1 MVLTPPAG
9 AAAVPPQS
17 SLRGVLLFVGGLF
30 LFACMD
36 TTVKYLVAYYPVPV
50 VAALR
55 YMVHALLMIVL
66 LGPTQG
72 RLLVKTTRTGWVL
85 LRAVCLAGATFF
97 MGLALKRMP
106 VAETTAIV
114 FLSPLVVVLI
124 AGPVLKEKVG
134 TFDWAAAVA
143 GFLGILL
150 IARPGGETDG
160 VGMAFAM
167 GAVAVMVGYQLLS
180 RILVTTEKTVAMLFY
195 AAMFGS
201 VLFGLTLPWFWEGPL
216 PPWRH
221 QLLFLLV
228 GACGG
233 MGHFLFTAAYH
244 QTEASALAPL
254 MYVQLLWAGLLGWIV
269 FGHVPDAL
277 SVLGMVVVAGCG
289 IGVGIKQHVERR
301 RKARAEAEAELDTE
315 P

>member
-1 MVLTPPAG
+1 MALTPPAG
-9 AAAVPPQS
+9 AAVGPQN
-17 SLRGVLLFVGGLF
+17 SLTGVLLFVGGLF

-36 TTVKYLVAYYPVPV
+36 TTVKFLVAHYPVPV

-55 YMVHALLMIVL
+55 YIVHALLMIVL
-66 LGPTQG
+66 LGPSQG
-72 RLLVKTTRTGWVL
+72 RLLVRTQRTGWVL
-85 LRAVCLAGATFF
+85 VRAACLAGATFF
-97 MGLALKRMP
+97 MGLALQRMP
-106 VAETTAIV
+106 LAETTAIV

-124 AGPVLKEKVG
+124 AGPVLKEKIGATDWIAALVG
-134 TFDWAAAVA
+134 FM
-143 GFLGILL
+143 GIML
-150 IARPGGETDG
+150 IARPGGDVDL
-160 VGMAFAM
+160 VGMAFALC
-167 GAVAVMVGYQLLS
+167 AVAVMVGYQLLS

-201 VLFGLTLPWFWEGPL
+201 MLFGLTLPWFWEGPL
-216 PPWRH
+216 PPWQH

-228 GACGG
+228 GSCGG

-254 MYVQLLWAGLLGWIV
+254 MYAQLIWAGLLGWAM

-289 IGVGIKQHVERR
+289 VVVGLKQHLERR
-301 RKARAEAEAELDTE
+301 RKARTEAEAELDTE

>member
-1 MVLTPPAG
+1 MTRS
-9 AAAVPPQS
+9 AAAGPS
-17 SLRGVLLFVGGLF
+17 SLTGILLFVGGLF

-36 TTVKYLVAYYPVPV
+36 TTVKFLVAHYPVPV
-50 VAALR
+50 VAAMR
-55 YMVHALLMIVL
+55 YMVHALLMLVL

-72 RLLVKTTRTGWVL
+72 RLLIKTERTGWVL
-85 LRAVCLAGATFF
+85 VRAACLAGATFF
-97 MGLALKRMP
+97 MGLALQRMP
-106 VAETTAIV
+106 LAETTAIV
-114 FLSPLVVVLI
+114 FLSPLVVVLM

-134 TFDWAAAVA
+134 ALDWVAALA
-143 GFLGILL
+143 GFLGIML
-150 IARPGGETDG
+150 IARPGGVLDTIG
-160 VGMAFAM
+160 IVFALSAVG
-167 GAVAVMVGYQLLS
+167 VMVGYQLLS
-180 RILVTTEKTVAMLFY
+180 RILVTTERTVAMLFY

-201 VLFGLTLPWFWEGPL
+201 VLFGLTLPWFWRGPL
-216 PPWRH
+216 PPWEH

-254 MYVQLLWAGLLGWIV
+254 MYAQLLWAGLLGWLV

-277 SVLGMVVVAGCG
+277 SIVGMLIVAGCG
-289 IGVGIKQHVERR
+289 MVVGLKQHTARR
-301 RKARAEAEAELDTE
+301 RQARQDAEAEAQLDTE

>member
-1 MVLTPPAG
+1 MSRS
-9 AAAVPPQS
+9 AAAS
-17 SLRGVLLFVGGLF
+17 SRNHSLTGALLFVGGLF

-36 TTVKYLVAYYPVPV
+36 TTVKFLVSHYPVPV

-55 YMVHALLMIVL
+55 YIVHALLMVVL
-66 LGPTQG
+66 LGPSQG
-72 RLLVKTTRTGWVL
+72 RLMVQTERTGWVMV
-85 LRAVCLAGATFF
+85 RAACLAGATFF
-97 MGLALKRMP
+97 MGLALQRMP

-124 AGPVLKEKVG
+124 AGPVLNEKVG
-134 TFDWAAAVA
+134 ALDWVAALV
-143 GFLGILL
+143 GFLGIML
-150 IARPGGETDG
+150 IARPGGDLDTIG
-160 VGMAFAM
+160 IAYALF
-167 GAVAVMVGYQLLS
+167 AVAVMTGYQLLS
-180 RILVTTEKTVAMLFY
+180 RILVTTERTVSMLFY

-201 VLFGLTLPWFWEGPL
+201 ILFGLTLPWFWEGPL
-216 PPWRH
+216 PPWEH

-254 MYVQLLWAGLLGWIV
+254 MYAQLLWAGLLGWLV
-269 FGHVPDAL
+269 FGHVPDAW
-277 SVLGMVVVAGCG
+277 SVLGMFIVAGCG
-289 IGVGIKQHVERR
+289 ALCGIQQHNARR
-301 RKARAEAEAELDTE
+301 RRARIEAEAQAQLDTE

>member
-1 MVLTPPAG
+1 MTTSPAPRPGARQNPLT
-9 AAAVPPQS
+9 
-17 SLRGVLLFVGGLF
+17 GVLFFVGGLF

-36 TTVKYLVAYYPVPV
+36 TTVKYLVAHYPVPV

-55 YMVHALLMIVL
+55 YIVHALLMVVL
-66 LGPTQG
+66 LAPTQG
-72 RLLVKTTRTGWVL
+72 RAMLKTERTRWVL
-85 LRAVCLAGATFF
+85 VRAACLAGATFF
-97 MGLALKRMP
+97 MGLALQRMP
-106 VAETTAIV
+106 LAETTAIV

-134 TFDWAAAVA
+134 PLDWTAALA
-143 GFLGILL
+143 GFLGIVL
-150 IARPGGETDG
+150 IARPGGDLDP
-160 VGMAFAM
+160 VGIAYALC
-167 GAVAVMVGYQLLS
+167 AVGVMVGYQLLS
-180 RILVTTEKTVAMLFY
+180 RILVTTERTVAMLFY

-201 VLFGLTLPWFWEGPL
+201 MLFGITLPWFWEGPL
-216 PPWRH
+216 PPWEH

-254 MYVQLLWAGLLGWIV
+254 MYAQLLWAGLLGWLV
-269 FGHVPDAL
+269 FGHVPDSL
-277 SVLGMVVVAGCG
+277 SVLGMVVIAGCG
-289 IGVGIKQHVERR
+289 VMVGVKQHLARR
-301 RKARAEAEAELDTE
+301 RLARVEAEAELDTE

>member
-1 MVLTPPAG
+1 MVAGPGSLTG
-9 AAAVPPQS
+9 I
-17 SLRGVLLFVGGLF
+17 LLFVGGLF

-36 TTVKYLVAYYPVPV
+36 TTVKFLVAHYPVPV
-50 VAALR
+50 VAAMR
-55 YMVHALLMIVL
+55 YMVHALLMLVL

-72 RLLVKTTRTGWVL
+72 RLLIKTERTGWVL
-85 LRAVCLAGATFF
+85 VRAACLAGATFF
-97 MGLALKRMP
+97 MGLALQRMP

-134 TFDWAAAVA
+134 ALDWVAALA
-143 GFLGILL
+143 GFLGIVL
-150 IARPGGETDG
+150 IARPGGDLDI
-160 VGMAFAM
+160 VGIAFALV
-167 GAVAVMVGYQLLS
+167 AVAVMVGYQLLS
-180 RILVTTEKTVAMLFY
+180 RILVTTERTVAMLFY

-216 PPWRH
+216 PPWEH

-254 MYVQLLWAGLLGWIV
+254 MYAQLLWAGLLGWLV

-277 SVLGMVVVAGCG
+277 SILGMLIVAGCG
-289 IGVGIKQHVERR
+289 GLVGLKQHTVRR
-301 RKARAEAEAELDTE
+301 RQARLKAEAEAQLDTE

>member
-1 MVLTPPAG
+1 MTRT
-9 AAAVPPQS
+9 AAAPRHSP
-17 SLRGVLLFVGGLF
+17 LTGVLLFVGGLF

-36 TTVKYLVAYYPVPV
+36 TTVKFLVAHYPVPV

-55 YMVHALLMIVL
+55 YIVHALLMLVL
-66 LGPTQG
+66 LGPSQG
-72 RLLVKTTRTGWVL
+72 RLLIQTERTGWVL
-85 LRAVCLAGATFF
+85 VRAACLAGATFF
-97 MGLALKRMP
+97 MGLALQRMP

-124 AGPVLKEKVG
+124 AGPVLKEKVAAL
-134 TFDWAAAVA
+134 DWIAAMA
-143 GFLGILL
+143 GFLGIVL
-150 IARPGGETDG
+150 IARPGGDLDPAG
-160 VGMAFAM
+160 IAFALC
-167 GAVAVMVGYQLLS
+167 AVGVMVGYQLLS
-180 RILVTTEKTVAMLFY
+180 RILVTTERTVAMLFY

-216 PPWRH
+216 PPWEH
-221 QLLFLLV
+221 QLLFLVV

-254 MYVQLLWAGLLGWIV
+254 MYAQLLWAGLLGWLV

-277 SVLGMVVVAGCG
+277 SVLGMVIVAGCG
-289 IGVGIKQHVERR
+289 VVVGLKQHLARR
-301 RKARAEAEAELDTE
+301 RQARRDAEAEAQLDTE

>member
-1 MVLTPPAG
+1 MGPS
-9 AAAVPPQS
+9 AAAFRHSP
-17 SLRGVLLFVGGLF
+17 LTGVLLFVGGLF

-36 TTVKYLVAYYPVPV
+36 TTVKFLVAHYPVPV

-55 YMVHALLMIVL
+55 YMVHALLMVVL
-66 LGPTQG
+66 LGPSQG
-72 RLLVKTTRTGWVL
+72 RLLVKTQRTGWVL
-85 LRAVCLAGATFF
+85 VRAACLAGATFF
-97 MGLALKRMP
+97 MGLALQRMP

-134 TFDWAAAVA
+134 ALDWVAAFA
-143 GFLGILL
+143 GFLGIML
-150 IARPGGETDG
+150 IARPGGDLDT
-160 VGMAFAM
+160 VGIAYALC
-167 GAVAVMVGYQLLS
+167 AVGVMVGYQLLS
-180 RILVTTEKTVAMLFY
+180 RILVTTERTVAMLFY

-201 VLFGLTLPWFWEGPL
+201 ILFGLTLPWFWEGAL
-216 PPWRH
+216 PPWEH
-221 QLLFLLV
+221 QLLFLVV

-254 MYVQLLWAGLLGWIV
+254 MYAQLLWAGFLGWLV
-269 FGHVPDAL
+269 FGHVPDAW
-277 SVLGMVVVAGCG
+277 SILGMVIVAGCG
-289 IGVGIKQHVERR
+289 VIVGVKQHYARR
-301 RKARAEAEAELDTE
+301 RRARIEAEAEAQLDTE

>member
-1 MVLTPPAG
+1 MTRS
-9 AAAVPPQS
+9 AAAAGRHSP
-17 SLRGVLLFVGGLF
+17 LTGVLLFVGGLF

-36 TTVKYLVAYYPVPV
+36 TTVKFLVAHYPVPV

-55 YMVHALLMIVL
+55 YIVHALLMLIL

-72 RLLVKTTRTGWVL
+72 RLLVRTERTGWVL
-85 LRAVCLAGATFF
+85 ARAACLAGATLF
-97 MGLALKRMP
+97 MGLALQRMP

-124 AGPVLKEKVG
+124 AAPVLKEKVSVLDG
-134 TFDWAAAVA
+134 IAALA
-143 GFLGILL
+143 GFLGIVL
-150 IARPGGETDG
+150 IARPGGDLDPVGITYALCAVG
-160 VGMAFAM
+160 VMT
-167 GAVAVMVGYQLLS
+167 GYQLLS
-180 RILVTTEKTVAMLFY
+180 RILVTTERTVAMLFY

-201 VLFGLTLPWFWEGPL
+201 VIFGITLPWFWKGPM
-216 PPWRH
+216 PPWEH

-244 QTEASALAPL
+244 QAEASALAPL
-254 MYVQLLWAGLLGWIV
+254 MYAQLLWAGLLGWIV

-277 SVLGMVVVAGCG
+277 SVVGMAIVAGCG
-289 IGVGIKQHVERR
+289 VMVGIQQHLARR
-301 RKARAEAEAELDTE
+301 RQARIEAEAEAQLDTE

>member
-1 MVLTPPAG
+1 MSAS
-9 AAAVPPQS
+9 AAVGRQHSP
-17 SLRGVLLFVGGLF
+17 LTGVLLFVCGLF

-36 TTVKYLVAYYPVPV
+36 TTVKFLVAHYPVPV

-55 YMVHALLMIVL
+55 YMVHALLMLVL

-72 RLLVKTTRTGWVL
+72 RLLIQTERTGWVL
-85 LRAVCLAGATFF
+85 VRAMCLAGATFF
-97 MGLALKRMP
+97 MGLALQRMP

-124 AGPVLKEKVG
+124 AGPLLKEKIG
-134 TFDWAAAVA
+134 AFDWAAALA
-143 GFLGILL
+143 GFLGILM
-150 IARPGGETDG
+150 IARPGGDLDT
-160 VGMAFAM
+160 VGIAFALC
-167 GAVAVMVGYQLLS
+167 AVSVMVGYQLLS
-180 RILVTTEKTVAMLFY
+180 RILVTTERTVAMLFY

-216 PPWRH
+216 PPWQH

-228 GACGG
+228 GCCGG
-233 MGHFLFTAAYH
+233 LGHFLFTAAYH

-254 MYVQLLWAGLLGWIV
+254 MYAQLLWAGLLGWLV
-269 FGHVPDAL
+269 FGHVPDAW
-277 SVLGMVVVAGCG
+277 SVLGMVIVAGCG
-289 IGVGIKQHVERR
+289 VAVGIKQHGARR
-301 RKARAEAEAELDTE
+301 RLARMKAEAEAELDTE

>member
-1 MVLTPPAG
+1 MTRPMVAGPGSLTG
-9 AAAVPPQS
+9 I
-17 SLRGVLLFVGGLF
+17 LLFVGGLF

-36 TTVKYLVAYYPVPV
+36 TTVKFLVAHYPVPV
-50 VAALR
+50 VAAMR
-55 YMVHALLMIVL
+55 YMVHALLMLVL

-72 RLLVKTTRTGWVL
+72 RLLIKTERTGWVL
-85 LRAVCLAGATFF
+85 VRAACLAGATFF
-97 MGLALKRMP
+97 MGLALQRMP

-134 TFDWAAAVA
+134 ALDWVAALA
-143 GFLGILL
+143 GFLGIVL
-150 IARPGGETDG
+150 IARPGGDLDI
-160 VGMAFAM
+160 VGIAFALV
-167 GAVAVMVGYQLLS
+167 AVAVMVGYQLLS
-180 RILVTTEKTVAMLFY
+180 RILVTTERTVAMLFY

-216 PPWRH
+216 PPWEH

-254 MYVQLLWAGLLGWIV
+254 MYAQLLWAGLLGWLV

-277 SVLGMVVVAGCG
+277 SILGMLIVAGCG
-289 IGVGIKQHVERR
+289 GLVGLKQHTVRR
-301 RKARAEAEAELDTE
+301 RQARLKAEAEAQLDTE